1 MEEKTSAQYEE
12 SKSTSVL
19 KTTFV
24 TKRQAAALMQVLDP
38 EELEQVSGGRI
49 PPVPPPC
56 DAFSR

>member
-38 EELEQVSGGRI
+38 EELEQVSGGR
-49 PPVPPPC
+49 PPPEC
-56 DAFSR
+56 CHLP